1 LFAAS
6 GKYGDG
12 SATTFAGT
20 ECTAASIGHRKTDGR
35 FVFQTGADD
44 TEKPFGEHEKD

>member
-6 GKYGDG
+6 GKHAGG
-12 SATTFAGT
+12 SATTLVGA

-35 FVFQTGADD
+35 FVFQTGDDD
-44 TEKPFGEHEKD
+44 TEKPFDEHEED